1 MFGANT
7 ISNSLSIGKVLNG
20 ISKGLSIANQVI
32 PLYQQVKPMVGNAR
46 KILHVLKEFN
56 HSNNNNNNN
65 VPIQKTINQNNEESN
80 LKQKKN
86 SSITIQST
94 PVFFQ

>member
-1 MFGANT
+1 MFGVNT

-20 ISKGLSIANQVI
+20 ISKGLSIANQII

-46 KILHVLKEFN
+46 KILHMLKEFN
-56 HSNNNNNNN
+56 HSSNNN

-80 LKQKKN
+80 FNQKKN

>member
-32 PLYQQVKPMVGNAR
+32 PFYQQVKPMVGNAR

-56 HSNNNNNNN
+56 HSNNNNNN